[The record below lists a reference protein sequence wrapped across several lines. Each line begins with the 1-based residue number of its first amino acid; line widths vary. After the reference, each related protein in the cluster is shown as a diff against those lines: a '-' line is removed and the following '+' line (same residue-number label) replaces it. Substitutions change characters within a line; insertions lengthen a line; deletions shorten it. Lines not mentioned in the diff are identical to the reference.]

1 MKSTSFVMGH
11 QPSGT
16 LLNTAG
22 TKGSAACF
30 LQLSGTFTADEVIK
44 EAQLTL
50 ILCEIWWQYKMQKL
64 SAGDPTVHDGH

>member
-1 MKSTSFVMGH
+1 MGH

-16 LLNTAG
+16 LSNTAE
-22 TKGSAACF
+22 TKGFTACF

-44 EAQLTL
+44 EVLQLTL

-64 SAGDPTVHDGH
+64 SAGDPTMHDGHRMVC